1 MILLVIADRYDA
13 IHISTNNNNN
23 KLSYLVL
30 L

>member
-1 MILLVIADRYDA
+1 MILLRIADRYDA
-13 IHISTNNNNN
+13 INISTNNNN